1 MASSSTELNVVPAK
15 LDSVDLSHDDEVD
28 FSSKFIVYDEA
39 NKQLLTIGLDQ
50 KKMMFI
56 FIAMLA
62 VFFFVLVAFGAIEVK
77 DLEKLKD
84 LFNDF
89 KDIHEELAN

>member
-50 KKMMFI
+50 KKMMFV

-84 LFNDF
+84 LFKDF